1 MFLCRLPNRR
11 KEDDRQKMAKKQ
23 KKFRD
28 WQDDEWGSSDHSKKD
43 GKRYNAKK
51 EFVKQQ
57 REQKSQRKN
66 SFFEHD
72 K

>member
-1 MFLCRLPNRR
+1 
-11 KEDDRQKMAKKQ
+11 MAKKQ
-23 KKFRD
+23 KNFRD
-28 WQDDEWGSSDHSKKD
+28 WQDDEWGSSEHSKKD

>member
-1 MFLCRLPNRR
+1 
-11 KEDDRQKMAKKQ
+11 MAKKQ
-23 KKFRD
+23 KKFKD
-28 WQDDEWGSSDHSKKD
+28 WQDDEWDTSDQFGKKD
-43 GKRYNAKK
+43 GKRYNTKK

-72 K
+72 R

>member
-1 MFLCRLPNRR
+1 
-11 KEDDRQKMAKKQ
+11 MAKKQ
-23 KKFRD
+23 KKFKD
-28 WQDDEWGSSDHSKKD
+28 WHDDEWGSSDDVKKD
-43 GKRYNAKK
+43 GKRYNSKK

-66 SFFEHD
+66 SFFDIE